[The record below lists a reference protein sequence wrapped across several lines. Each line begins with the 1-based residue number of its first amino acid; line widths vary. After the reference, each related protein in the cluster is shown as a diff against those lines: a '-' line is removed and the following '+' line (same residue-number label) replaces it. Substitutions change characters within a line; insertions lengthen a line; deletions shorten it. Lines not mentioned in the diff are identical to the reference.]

1 LTYQGNQ
8 RSKDVEMRVPV
19 PLVVLLVGVIL
30 ALTPLAYVETPDEV
44 WRGGL
49 FDDDDQDDAIVS
61 VQMHLNAV
69 EPAVLTAAAVSVPCS
84 HAPPE
89 LHPCVVP
96 GPIPSAQRPRAPPT
110 L

>member
-1 LTYQGNQ
+1 
-8 RSKDVEMRVPV
+8 MRLRV
-19 PLVVLLVGVIL
+19 PLVVLLVVLLVGVVV
-30 ALTPLAYVETPDEV
+30 ALTPLAYVETPDEI
-44 WRGGL
+44 WRAGF

-69 EPAVLTAAAVSVPCS
+69 EPPVLAPAAFSVPCS

-89 LHPCVVP
+89 LYPCVVP

>member
-1 LTYQGNQ
+1 
-8 RSKDVEMRVPV
+8 MRVPV
-19 PLVVLLVGVIL
+19 PLVLLLVGVIL
-30 ALTPLAYVETPDEV
+30 ALTPLAYVETPDVV
-44 WRGGL
+44 WRGGF

-89 LHPCVVP
+89 LYPCVVP

>member
-1 LTYQGNQ
+1 
-8 RSKDVEMRVPV
+8 MRVPV

-44 WRGGL
+44 WRGGFL
-49 FDDDDQDDAIVS
+49 DDDDQDDAIVS

-89 LHPCVVP
+89 LYPCVVP

>member
-1 LTYQGNQ
+1 
-8 RSKDVEMRVPV
+8 MRVPV

-30 ALTPLAYVETPDEV
+30 ALTPLAYVETPDEI
-44 WRGGL
+44 WRGGF

-89 LHPCVVP
+89 LYPCVVP

>member
-1 LTYQGNQ
+1 
-8 RSKDVEMRVPV
+8 MRVRV
-19 PLVVLLVGVIL
+19 SLVVLLVGAIL
-30 ALTPLAYVETPDEV
+30 ALTPLAYVEPPDEI
-44 WRGGL
+44 WRGGF

-69 EPAVLTAAAVSVPCS
+69 EPSVLAPAAVSALCS

-89 LHPCVVP
+89 LYPCVVP

>member
-1 LTYQGNQ
+1 
-8 RSKDVEMRVPV
+8 MRVPV

-30 ALTPLAYVETPDEV
+30 ALTPLAYVETPDVV
-44 WRGGL
+44 WRGGF

-89 LHPCVVP
+89 LYPCVVP

>member
-1 LTYQGNQ
+1 
-8 RSKDVEMRVPV
+8 MRVRV
-19 PLVVLLVGVIL
+19 SLVVLLVAVIL
-30 ALTPLAYVETPDEV
+30 ALTPLAYAETPDEI
-44 WRGGL
+44 WRGGF

-69 EPAVLTAAAVSVPCS
+69 EPPVLAPAAVSAPCS

-89 LHPCVVP
+89 LYPCVVP
-96 GPIPSAQRPRAPPT
+96 GPLPSAQRPRAPPT